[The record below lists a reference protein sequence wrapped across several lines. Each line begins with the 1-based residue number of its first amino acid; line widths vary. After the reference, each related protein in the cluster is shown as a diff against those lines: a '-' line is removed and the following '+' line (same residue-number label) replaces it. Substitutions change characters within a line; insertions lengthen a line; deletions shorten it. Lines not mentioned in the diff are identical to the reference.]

1 MLFKFNFSEAKPAF
15 SAVYLDIKVHIF
27 FTISHSSDIVGTKNC

>member
-27 FTISHSSDIVGTKNC
+27 SLYLTLLTL